1 MVASFTN
8 NALMCQKQDGQNLLV
23 AIYFQI
29 VNIIMIVH
37 SSICLYKSGNYYT

>member
-1 MVASFTN
+1 
-8 NALMCQKQDGQNLLV
+8 MCQKQDGQNLLV
-23 AIYFQI
+23 AIYF